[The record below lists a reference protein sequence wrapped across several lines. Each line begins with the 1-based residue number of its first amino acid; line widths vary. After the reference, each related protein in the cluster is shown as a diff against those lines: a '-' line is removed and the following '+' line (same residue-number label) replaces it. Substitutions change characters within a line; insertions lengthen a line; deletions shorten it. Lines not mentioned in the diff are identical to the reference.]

1 MSANLKKSYVYY
13 YVIKVRLEPET
24 DILVLKVNYDIFE
37 TFILVLNVPKIK
49 TIKKSKGVNSLSMA
63 L

>member
-1 MSANLKKSYVYY
+1 MYTYY

-49 TIKKSKGVNSLSMA
+49 TCKKSKGVNSLSMA